1 MRKIYVGVLALLTA
15 SAATAQVNTVAK
27 APLAKKNSELV
38 GSVNKSKPVASEK
51 ISLWSDDFSTPAN
64 WSIVNTGANPAGWE
78 FSTDPADIP
87 VSVLAPMASTTAGN
101 GYLFVNSDANNSG
114 DNDGFPII
122 TTATNVTPIDLTGY
136 PFVQLKYEHNFRW
149 WKDTRGVRVS
159 GDNGLTWT
167 DFEMSNV
174 SDYSLPNQNSGN
186 PEVTT
191 INISAIAG
199 GSNQVLVQF
208 YYDDNDIW
216 AWYWAVDDVEIM
228 TLDDYDLQAQDVYWG
243 SVGAWG
249 VPLPYG
255 MVPTS
260 QVAPVEFG
268 GVVFNNGIN
277 DVTDLD
283 FTADIPTVYNSS
295 TAPSTLVANTQ
306 DTFYVATPWTPAAAT
321 SVNTIDFSVSTAN
334 AEDDL
339 TNNVFD
345 SKTVE
350 VTNFIYARDMGVIE
364 NGTYNQ
370 GEEYESG
377 NIYDMY
383 AAADIYGANIT
394 IGATSNV
401 GAQVYA
407 KLYSIDPATGDFI
420 YVDETAAHEITA
432 ADLGAEISLRFFG
445 APQALNADEPYLVVA
460 ATYGDGGA
468 TNDVIVATSGVS
480 EANTTY
486 YYDGTD
492 ATWYYSTSTPMVRMN
507 FNPSVSIEENAELTG
522 VAIYPN
528 PSTGV
533 INITNDNNVNNTI
546 NVYTLAGT
554 EVASKVAST
563 ATTIDLGAMGAGVY
577 LVEVANENGKKVER
591 VVIR

>member
-1 MRKIYVGVLALLTA
+1 MRKIYVGALALLTA
-15 SAATAQVNTVAK
+15 SVATAQVNTVAK
-27 APLAKKNSELV
+27 APLTKKNSELV
-38 GSVNKSKPVASEK
+38 GSVAKAKPEASEK
-51 ISLWSDDFSTPAN
+51 ISLWSDDFSNPGN
-64 WSIVNTGANPAGWE
+64 WTIVNTGANPAGWE
-78 FSTDPADIP
+78 FSSNPADIP
-87 VSVLAPMASTTAGN
+87 VSALAPMASTSAGN
-101 GYLFVNSDANNSG
+101 GYLFVNSDANNSA
-114 DNDGFPII
+114 DFDGFPIV
-122 TTATNVTPIDLTGY
+122 TTATSQVIDLTGY

-149 WKDTRGVRVS
+149 WHDTRGVRVS
-159 GDNGLTWT
+159 GDNGATWT
-167 DFEMSNV
+167 DFEMSNE

-186 PEVTT
+186 PEVTV
-191 INISAIAG
+191 INISSIAG

-208 YYDDNDIW
+208 YYDDNDYW
-216 AWYWAVDDVEIM
+216 GWYWAVDDVEIM

-243 SVGAWG
+243 SVGSWG

-255 MVPTS
+255 MVPVA
-260 QVAPVEFG
+260 QIAPVEFG

-277 DVTDLD
+277 DVNDLT
-283 FTADIPTVYNSS
+283 FTADIPSVYNSA
-295 TAPSTLVANTQ
+295 TAASVLAANTQ

-321 SVNTIDFSVSTAN
+321 ATHTIDFTVGTAN
-334 AEDDL
+334 VEDNL

-345 SKTVE
+345 TKMVE
-350 VTNFIYARDMGVIE
+350 VTNYIYARDMGVIE
-364 NGTYNQ
+364 NGTYNA
-370 GEEYESG
+370 GDEFESG
-377 NIYDMY
+377 NIFDMY
-383 AAADIYGANIT
+383 ATADIYGANIT

-407 KLYSIDPATGDFI
+407 KIYSIDAATGDFV
-420 YVDETAAHEITA
+420 YLAETDAHEITA
-432 ADLGAEISLRFFG
+432 ADLGAEISLEFFG
-445 APQALNADEPYLVVA
+445 APHTLNADEPYLVVA

-468 TNDVIVATSGVS
+468 TNDVVVATSGIS
-480 EANTTY
+480 EAQTTY

-507 FNPSVSIEENAELTG
+507 FDPTMGINETAELTG

-546 NVYTLAGT
+546 SVYTLAGN

-563 ATTIDLGAMGAGVY
+563 ATTIDLSAMGAGVY